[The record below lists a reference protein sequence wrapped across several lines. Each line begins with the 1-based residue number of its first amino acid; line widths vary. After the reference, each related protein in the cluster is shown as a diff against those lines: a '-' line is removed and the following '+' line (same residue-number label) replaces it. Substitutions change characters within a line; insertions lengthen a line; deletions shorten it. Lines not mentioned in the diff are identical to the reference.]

1 MIGDCEFGPQSSHVL
16 TFLAF
21 PETKWRKKN
30 YLRSRNLFPK
40 YFMGLGSQIPLQMSH
55 IYFYTRGM
63 CFLSHPYLQVCSR
76 VAIERSFHCTVLSRG
91 ETFRLLR
98 TNGEGAL
105 CLHSFSLSVGCT
117 SFFCSLYTMETT
129 KRYQYWISA
138 RLIFTHSDWTW
149 KCRLDLKLEWSS
161 FTSVII
167 S

>member
-91 ETFRLLR
+91 ETFRLIR
-98 TNGEGAL
+98 TNGESCTLLVLVWGAPHFFVACTQWKQQRGISIGFRL
-105 CLHSFSLSVGCT
+105 GWFSPIRIGLESVD
-117 SFFCSLYTMETT
+117 
-129 KRYQYWISA
+129 WIWNSNGV
-138 RLIFTHSDWTW
+138 L
-149 KCRLDLKLEWSS
+149 LLQL
-161 FTSVII
+161 
-167 S
+167 